1 MATSTRGCIL
11 WLVVALLASCVFPA
25 VGGLHVTYV
34 AAPLVMLFYNGSLG
48 LCLWV
53 ALASGILL
61 DAVELTPRLGFL
73 GLSYLLSCRM
83 LYPLRLYFFK
93 DSSITL
99 PVMTFLFSFL
109 AGCTE
114 ILVALF
120 FDISLPKTQW
130 QHLLL
135 LPLVDAFVSLVVFM
149 LPSFLW
155 HQYRVRRARRR
166 YSDDT

>member
-1 MATSTRGCIL
+1 MASSTRGCIL
-11 WLVVALLASCVFPA
+11 WLLAALFASCAFPT
-25 VGGLHVTYV
+25 VGGLPVEYV
-34 AAPLVMLFYNGSLG
+34 APPLVMLFYSASLG
-48 LCLWV
+48 ACLWA
-53 ALASGILL
+53 ALVSGLVL
-61 DAVELTPRLGFL
+61 DAIELTPRLGFL
-73 GLSYLLSCRM
+73 GLSFLLSCRM
-83 LYPLRLYFFK
+83 LYPVRLYFFK

-120 FDISLPKTQW
+120 FDISVPKTHWGQ
-130 QHLLL
+130 LLL
-135 LPLVDAFVSLVVFM
+135 LPAVDACLALAVFM
-149 LPSFLW
+149 LPTFLW